1 MRGLAQIAQAAAD
14 ATAEAV
20 AAGEIASAVGSIAS
34 IVIFAITT
42 AVIQGI
48 NVGNAAELPG
58 KLAKLIVDARTTS
71 TDPATLLSSTNGASD
86 LFSLFVGAT
95 LPTPMDQTCDNSA
108 GIPAGVTIV
117 GGSALPGSFPLCLNP
132 TAIPPA
138 TSTDP
143 QFAVQAKGGLLSST
157 TSSITWQDAASG
169 TTMTARLSGNWF
181 IVQPNGSSA
190 EAQTLSIPY
199 TDWDGNEQLAWL
211 VGSPSTG
218 YQFVG
223 YDVTAGASTPL
234 NPSTCISDGTCWTSP
249 SIDYVGS
256 DGNDYSAQVQAPG
269 TGPSLGRCRAIT
281 PPAFRSLGMR
291 SRGARRSSSPTPLR
305 PSRLATIPS
314 PASSKMT

>member
-20 AAGEIASAVGSIAS
+20 AAGEIASAVGSIVS

-48 NVGNAAELPG
+48 NVGNAVELPG

-95 LPTPMDQTCDNSA
+95 LPTPLDQTCDNSA

-157 TSSITWQDAASG
+157 TSSITWQDAASE

-181 IVQPNGSSA
+181 IVQPNGASA

-211 VGSPSTG
+211 VGSASTG

-269 TGPSLGRCRAIT
+269 TGPVLGT
-281 PPAFRSLGMR
+281 VSGDNPAGVPLFGDAVEGSPAEFFANTFGPLGCASM
-291 SRGARRSSSPTPLR
+291 
-305 PSRLATIPS
+305 PS
-314 PASSKMT
+314 PAQLAMT